1 MRWTP
6 LICLWLTAGMALN
19 AEPLHRQIDRHIA
32 ARAGGPVAGLSDD
45 SEFYRRV
52 RLDLAGEIPTAAEVR
67 AFLKNSEKDKRTKLI
82 GQLLAGD
89 AFATHWTD
97 RLTVM
102 LLERQNLGKVTDE
115 EWRTFL
121 QKQLKNKP
129 RWDVLAR
136 EMVGATGRGGVR
148 PAMKFLGTANHN
160 AMTENVAR
168 LFLGMD
174 LKCAKCH
181 DHPSVDEWKQVH
193 YWGLFAYLNQTKN
206 ATNSKDKLP
215 YLVEGVATA
224 KVEFQSVFKTEKES
238 TGPQLPGGKEVK
250 IPKFEK
256 GQEFEK
262 PAADGLPGVPKF
274 RPRELL
280 ARDLTA
286 NGNTFFARNAVNR
299 IWFLMM
305 GRGLSHPLDEVH
317 GQNPPSHPKLMDLL
331 AREFAAKGFDLKWLV
346 REIALSASYQRSS
359 RRPEGVKE
367 VAAKSYRT
375 AHPKAMTPEQI
386 LRAVLRATGNTKWVT
401 ALKAPANAEKFNRR
415 GYFTGTNLELPPSYE
430 EVKALWLL
438 TYAEPA
444 GTAEV
449 DFLPGLNK
457 ALFLMNDRMI
467 QDWLKPKQGNLVER
481 LTKLKTPDDIAEEL
495 YLSML
500 ARLPA
505 EDEVTTVA
513 DYLKANDKRRSAALG
528 DLAWA
533 LLTSTEFRLNH

>member
-1 MRWTP
+1 
-6 LICLWLTAGMALN
+6 MALS
-19 AEPLHRQIDRHIA
+19 ADPLHRQIDRHIA
-32 ARAGGPVAGLSDD
+32 ARAGGSVAGAADD
-45 SEFYRRV
+45 AEFFRRV
-52 RLDLAGEIPTAAEVR
+52 RLDLAGDIPTAAEVR
-67 AFLKNSEKDKRTKLI
+67 AFLKNPAKDKRTKLI
-82 GQLLAGD
+82 DQLLAGD
-89 AFATHWTD
+89 AFAAHWTD

-115 EWRTFL
+115 DWRAFL
-121 QKQLKNKP
+121 QKQLKGKP

-136 EMVGATGRGGVR
+136 EMVGATGRGEAR
-148 PAMKFLGTANHN
+148 PAMKFLGTANHH

-193 YWGLFAYLNQTKN
+193 YWGLFSYLNQTKN

-215 YLVEGVATA
+215 YLVEGVATM
-224 KVEFQSVFKTEKES
+224 KIEFQSVFKTEKES
-238 TGPQLPGGKEVK
+238 IGPQLPGGKEVA

-256 GQEFEK
+256 GQEFAK

-286 NGNTFFARNAVNR
+286 KGNQFFSRNAVNR
-299 IWFLMM
+299 VWYLMI

-317 GQNPPSHPKLMDLL
+317 GHNPPSHPKLMEIML
-331 AREFAAKGFDLKWLV
+331 REFAAKGFDLKWLV
-346 REIALSASYQRSS
+346 REIALSATYQRSS

-367 VAAKSYRT
+367 VAAESYRT

-467 QDWLKPKQGNLVER
+467 QGWLKPKQGNLVER
-481 LTKLKTPDDIAEEL
+481 LTKLKTPEAIAEEL

-505 EDEVTTVA
+505 EDEVATVA
-513 DYLKANDKRRSAALG
+513 KYLKTNEKRRPAALG